1 MLSISEE
8 NYLKAI
14 HKLQTDDN
22 PFVNTNALADEL
34 GTKASSITDMLKK
47 LAKKE
52 LCVYIKYKGVE
63 LSAIGRQKAISIVRK
78 HRLWELFLVEKL
90 EFSWEN
96 VHDIAEQLEHIQSE
110 ELVHR
115 LDTFLGFPNWDPH
128 GNPIPNQLG
137 ELPQRESQVLS
148 ESEIGAEHQLIG
160 VLSEASE
167 FLNYLNVLGL
177 DIGSSF
183 KILDKITFDD
193 SLIIEHNTE
202 QKQLS
207 SKATKQL
214 IVNKL

>member
-1 MLSISEE
+1 
-8 NYLKAI
+8 
-14 HKLQTDDN
+14 
-22 PFVNTNALADEL
+22 
-34 GTKASSITDMLKK
+34 
-47 LAKKE
+47 
-52 LCVYIKYKGVE
+52 
-63 LSAIGRQKAISIVRK
+63 
-78 HRLWELFLVEKL
+78 
-90 EFSWEN
+90 
-96 VHDIAEQLEHIQSE
+96 
-110 ELVHR
+110 
-115 LDTFLGFPNWDPH
+115 
-128 GNPIPNQLG
+128 
-137 ELPQRESQVLS
+137 
-148 ESEIGAEHQLIG
+148 SEIGAEHQLIG